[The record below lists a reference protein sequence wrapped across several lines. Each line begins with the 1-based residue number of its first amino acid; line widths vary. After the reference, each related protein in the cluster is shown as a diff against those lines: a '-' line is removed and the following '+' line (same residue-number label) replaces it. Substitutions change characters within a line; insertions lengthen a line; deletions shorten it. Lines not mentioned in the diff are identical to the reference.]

1 MRHRYEF
8 EHRRWRYRLTSVNK
22 PWLDNHPAK
31 FDQRHIMSRRNSA
44 GHHFLGTNAFHWE
57 HPLNSSKVIQ
67 GELAIVRSSFRIRL
81 PHDTGSDVSSGREG
95 TSASGY
101 SRRHHDSGIYI
112 PHALPM
118 VVLFL
123 VLRRRGQCKPFR
135 TKMLQRHS
143 HLSPSATAHLIMDP
157 HSPESRL

>member
-1 MRHRYEF
+1 MN
-8 EHRRWRYRLTSVNK
+8 LLN
-22 PWLDNHPAK
+22 
-31 FDQRHIMSRRNSA
+31 M
-44 GHHFLGTNAFHWE
+44 
-57 HPLNSSKVIQ
+57 LNSSKVIQ
-67 GELAIVRSSFRIRL
+67 GELAKVRSSFKIRL

-143 HLSPSATAHLIMDP
+143 HHSPSATAHLIMDP
-157 HSPESRL
+157 HSPESRLLALFSYTAVMFIMFEGPHQCRISYSLWLITWKNDKWRKEKKTYPYPIT